1 MIFAAVNN
9 HINSSDSSSFIDCH
23 HYPSFNYFSAS
34 TELYKIAL
42 VPTLYYLAPCA
53 HQQPGKNAQGF
64 SVLIPKYQF
73 CYLPSVYGLLF
84 SHQPRKPHAQQSLE
98 CYTYLT
104 HIQGLP
110 EPTNVPMEKHIN
122 YQFSRFSE
130 LYSHNKLGHQ
140 QPMSPDCTNLLP
152 ELQSNVMRI
161 GHFNSG

>member
-1 MIFAAVNN
+1 MIV
-9 HINSSDSSSFIDCH
+9 H
-23 HYPSFNYFSAS
+23 HLLTVIIILHS
-34 TELYKIAL
+34 IIL
-42 VPTLYYLAPCA
+42 VPPQSYIKLLWCPLSTTWHHVLIR
-53 HQQPGKNAQGF
+53 QPGKNAQGF

-84 SHQPRKPHAQQSLE
+84 SHQPRKPHTQQSLE